1 MRRDEVLAKL
11 RAHEA
16 ELRATG
22 VKTLYL
28 FGSTAR
34 DEARDDSD
42 VDLLFDLGEER
53 GFTLLHQIALQERL
67 AEIVGRDVDL
77 GSVGGLRRWVR
88 ESIERDRVRVF

>member
-1 MRRDEVLAKL
+1 MRRDEALAKL

-22 VKTLYL
+22 VNTLYL

-88 ESIERDRVRVF
+88 ESVERDRVRVF